1 MSQISGRKVAFSR
14 RWRAAALPLGL
25 LLLWAALSHARVMNP
40 DVLVSPVQVVHT
52 LWQSLDDGSLPLAII
67 ATVVRALAG
76 LLIGGMAGLALGMLL
91 GTHRLCHRLFS
102 PTFNGLQQIALFAWI
117 PLLSAWVG
125 TGEGLKITEIAL
137 GAFFP
142 MLLSTREGCRHV
154 AEKYREVGYLL
165 EFNAIQILT
174 RITLPAALP
183 AIVSGL
189 ETAFTIA
196 WLGTIGTEYLVGT
209 GYVNGLGD
217 GLGIYLAAARMYGD
231 MDKVIVGVL
240 TLAVIGILLNR
251 AIALLSRRITPWLTH

>member
-1 MSQISGRKVAFSR
+1 MSRTQQRKATFSR
-14 RWRAAALPLGL
+14 RWRAAILPLSL
-25 LLLWAALSHARVMNP
+25 LLIWAAVSHTQRVNANILVP
-40 DVLVSPVQVVHT
+40 PAQVLHT
-52 LWQSLDDGSLPLAII
+52 LWQSLSDGSLSAAII
-67 ATVVRALAG
+67 ATVIRATGG
-76 LLIGGMAGLALGMLL
+76 LLLGGMAGLILGVLL
-91 GTHRLCHRLFS
+91 GVNRRANRVFS

-125 TGEGLKITEIAL
+125 TGEALKITEISL

-142 MLLSTREGCRHV
+142 MLLSTREGCRNV
-154 AEKYREVGYLL
+154 PQIYREVGHLL
-165 EFNAIQILT
+165 ELGRLSMVT
-174 RITLPAALP
+174 RIVLPAALP
-183 AIVSGL
+183 AIASGL
-189 ETAFTIA
+189 ETAFTVA

-240 TLAVIGILLNR
+240 ALAVTGVLLNR